1 MLLSIDDVFIGV
13 LYKKMSYCISFQSL
27 LGYGKN
33 LNFLIFLNSNSKKL
47 NEING
52 LERLKLN

>member
-1 MLLSIDDVFIGV
+1 MWLSIDDVFIGV

-52 LERLKLN
+52 LERLK